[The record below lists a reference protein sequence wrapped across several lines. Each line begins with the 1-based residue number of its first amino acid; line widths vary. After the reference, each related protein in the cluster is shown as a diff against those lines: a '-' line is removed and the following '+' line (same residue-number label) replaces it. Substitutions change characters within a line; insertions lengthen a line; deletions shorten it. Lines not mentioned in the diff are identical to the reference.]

1 MKWFTKSENELF
13 SKVKLLHNKFYF
25 EDDSKPSKIHIPAT
39 EYAKV
44 KLNGSLVSGEVT
56 FHSTDTLTITY
67 LKNVVTEPSC
77 TYKITVREDKEASI
91 HKAITKGQGYQFEP
105 IKDFELN
112 PKLKVSLLELSPTP
126 TPYDEIVSMLR
137 EEKLNGLLL
146 EDNILKVANS
156 EENIVLSVVTSKE
169 AKPGL
174 PARFELI
181 GELKNGQRL
190 QSEQFFAEYVDETPG
205 ESGCDVYGNPV
216 YPEDLFFFPEFG
228 ENVLV
233 EDRGLMSLKEGRL
246 VFTKHSVNII
256 EEQSVQKSFNWE
268 DGLVEYDGDVVIDGD
283 IKEGGQLKCTGN
295 LTVLGGVFESYVFA
309 DGNII
314 VKGNTDQ
321 SVVYS
326 GFSKIA
332 AKQVENYS
340 LQFLEIF
347 ERVMFETS
355 FYADDGSN
363 YEEKRKSL
371 ELAKGE
377 FAAIQQ
383 SIDPFLSLV
392 QQFGNAE
399 IQEMYN
405 KLSLICEEG
414 IRITLN
420 EQCTADEIKTE
431 MEKFYAI
438 IEESKDKLRDDLGSL
453 TTNSANSSHLF
464 AYTDIEV
471 TGPGTFQTIISAKD
485 SVKISGN
492 ALSTNI
498 TVEQFVEV
506 CEFKPGNQTE
516 SIIEVKKNSGSIKVA
531 LLHCDSIL
539 KLGSKNYTALDDEE
553 NIFYDQATFPK
564 NKA

>member
-1 MKWFTKSENELF
+1 MKWFTKPENELF
-13 SKVKLLHNKFYF
+13 SKVKLINNEFYF

-39 EYAKV
+39 DYAEV

-56 FHSTDTLTITY
+56 FHQTDTLTITY
-67 LKNVVTEPSC
+67 LKNVVTDPSC
-77 TYKITVREDKEASI
+77 TYKVTVKEDKVASI
-91 HKAITKGQGYQFEP
+91 HKEILKGQAYQFEP
-105 IKDFELN
+105 IKDFVLN
-112 PKLKVSLLELSPTP
+112 PALKVALLELSPTP

-137 EEKLNGLLL
+137 EKKLNGLLL
-146 EDNILKVANS
+146 EENILKVANS
-156 EENIVLSVVTSKE
+156 DENIVLPVVTSKE
-169 AKPGL
+169 AKPGM

-181 GELKNGQRL
+181 GGLKDGQRI

-205 ESGCDVYGNPV
+205 ESGYDVYGNPIH
-216 YPEDLFFFPEFG
+216 PEDLFFFPEFG

-246 VFTKHSVNII
+246 VFTRHLVNII
-256 EEQSVQKSFNWE
+256 EQQSVQKSFNWE
-268 DGLVEYDGDVVIDGD
+268 DGLIEYDGDLVIDGD

-309 DGNII
+309 DGDIV

-321 SVVYS
+321 SVIYS

-383 SIDPFLSLV
+383 TIDPFLSLV
-392 QQFGNAE
+392 QQFGNVE
-399 IQEMYN
+399 IQEMYG
-405 KLSLICEEG
+405 KLSVICEEG
-414 IRITLN
+414 IRTTLN

-453 TTNSANSSHLF
+453 ATNSANSSHLF
-464 AYTDIEV
+464 AYTEIDV
-471 TGPGTFQTIISAKD
+471 QGPGTFQTIISAKD
-485 SVKISGN
+485 SVKIPGN
-492 ALSTNI
+492 ALSTTI
-498 TVEQFVEV
+498 TVDQFVEV
-506 CEFKPGNQTE
+506 GEFKPGNQTE
-516 SIIEVKKNSGSIKVA
+516 SIIEVKKNSGSIKA
-531 LLHCDSIL
+531 TYLHSDSVL
-539 KLGSKNYTALDDEE
+539 QLASKKYVVLDDEE
-553 NIFYDQATFPK
+553 DVFYDQATFPK
-564 NKA
+564 NNK

>member
-1 MKWFTKSENELF
+1 MKWFTKSEDEQY
-13 SKVKLLHNKFYF
+13 SKVKLIQNKFYF

-39 EYAKV
+39 TYAEV
-44 KLNGSLVSGEVT
+44 KLNGALVSGEVT
-56 FHSTDTLTITY
+56 FHHTDILTITY
-67 LKNVVTEPSC
+67 LKNVVTDPSC
-77 TYKITVREDKEASI
+77 TYKITVKEDKEASI
-91 HKAITKGQGYQFEP
+91 HKEIIKGQAYQFET

-112 PKLKVSLLELSPTP
+112 PTLKVALLELSPTP
-126 TPYDEIVSMLR
+126 TPYDDILSMLR
-137 EEKLNGLLL
+137 EKKLNGLLL
-146 EDNILKVANS
+146 EENILKVANS
-156 EENIVLSVVTSKE
+156 DGNIVLPVVTSKE
-169 AKPGL
+169 AKPGM

-181 GELKNGQRL
+181 GGLKDGQQI

-205 ESGCDVYGNPV
+205 EPGCDVYGNPV
-216 YPEDLFFFPEFG
+216 HPEDLFFFPEFG
-228 ENVLV
+228 ENVMV
-233 EDRGLMSLKEGRL
+233 EDRGLMSLKAGRL
-246 VFTKHSVNII
+246 VFTRHLVNVI
-256 EEQSVQKSFNWE
+256 EQQSVQKSYNWE
-268 DGLVEYDGDVVIDGD
+268 DGLIEYDGDLVIDGD

-295 LTVLGGVFESYVFA
+295 LTVLGGIFESYVFA
-309 DGNII
+309 DGNI
-314 VKGNTDQ
+314 VVNGNTDQ
-321 SVVYS
+321 SVIYS

-355 FYADDGSN
+355 FYADDGYN
-363 YEEKRKSL
+363 FEEKRKSL

-392 QQFGNAE
+392 QQFGNSE
-399 IQEMYN
+399 IQEMYA
-405 KLSLICEEG
+405 KLSVICEEG

-464 AYTDIEV
+464 AYTDINV
-471 TGPGTFQTIISAKD
+471 QGPGTFQTIISAKE

-492 ALSTNI
+492 ALSTTI
-498 TVEQFVEV
+498 TTDQFVEV
-506 CEFKPGNQTE
+506 GEFKPGNQTE
-516 SIIEVKKNSGSIKVA
+516 SVIEVKKNSGSIKVT
-531 LLHCDSIL
+531 LLHSDSVL
-539 KLGSKNYTALDDEE
+539 KLGSKTYTALDDEE
-553 NIFYDQATFPK
+553 DIYYEQATFPK
-564 NKA
+564 NKD